1 MYEALTRL
9 QKKHRQKASN
19 MLADSFFDN
28 PLFLYLFP
36 DERKRRRILQNV
48 YRGTVEIVDAISEVY
63 VTSDRVEG
71 IFAVRRTGSPA
82 FSPALYKAIIK
93 TMFRSMLLI
102 KDVPLVSFV
111 KKARKLSII
120 SKRMAFYEK
129 QKPHL
134 VLDMVAVDKKYR
146 GRKFMSQMIRAALRE
161 ADIRRT
167 FCVLETETIENV
179 RIYEH
184 FGFQL
189 SQSIEVIKGQLTV
202 YILVYDPY
210 QQIIYAEKT

>member
-1 MYEALTRL
+1 MYEELTRL
-9 QKKHRQKASN
+9 QKKHRLKAAE

-28 PLFLYLFP
+28 PLFIYLFP
-36 DERKRRRILQNV
+36 QEGKRKRILQNV
-48 YRGTVEIVDAISEVY
+48 YRSTVEIVDAISDTY

-71 IFAVRRTGSPA
+71 IFAVRRTGYQS
-82 FSPALYKAIIK
+82 FSPALYIAILK
-93 TMFRSMLLI
+93 TIFRSLLLV
-102 KDVPLVSFV
+102 KDVQMVSFI
-111 KKARKLSII
+111 KKARRLSVI
-120 SKRMAFYEK
+120 SKRMTFYEK

-146 GRKFMSQMIRAALRE
+146 GQKYMSQMIRAALKE

-167 FCVLETETIENV
+167 FCVLETETTRNV

-189 SQSIEVIKGQLTV
+189 SQSVEVIKGQLTV
-202 YILVYDPY
+202 YILVYDPH
-210 QQIIYAEKT
+210 QQIIYADKS

>member
-1 MYEALTRL
+1 MYEELTRL
-9 QKKHRQKASN
+9 QKKHRLKAAE

-28 PLFLYLFP
+28 PLFIYLFP

-48 YRGTVEIVDAISEVY
+48 FRSTVEIVDAISNVY

-71 IFAVRRTGSPA
+71 IFAVRRTGNHS
-82 FSPALYKAIIK
+82 FSPALYKAILK
-93 TMFRSMLLI
+93 TIFRSLLLI
-102 KDVPLVSFV
+102 KNLQVVSFI
-111 KKARKLSII
+111 KKARRLSII

-134 VLDMVAVDKKYR
+134 VLDMVAVNKKFR
-146 GRKFMSQMIRAALRE
+146 GQKFMSQMIRAALKE

-167 FCVLETETIENV
+167 FCVLETETVENV

-189 SQSIEVIKGQLTV
+189 SQSIEVIKDQLTV
-202 YILVYDPY
+202 YILVYDPH
-210 QQIIYAEKT
+210 QQIIYADKA